1 MINKGMALVV
11 ALGVSSSA
19 VSNAQ
24 SAPVNAPNTL
34 THGMVQMYVKVGQTT
49 QYEILGTFGG
59 PNVSTIDGSGNEV
72 WIYDRHATVSYNQNS
87 GFSIGMGIGAGG
99 GGVGG
104 LGGIG
109 YGKSKNKS
117 EQSSRTMTLILKFGP
132 DKKVVDFQSRS
143 SSF

>member
-1 MINKGMALVV
+1 MINKGLALVA
-11 ALGVSSSA
+11 ALGLFSSA
-19 VSNAQ
+19 ASSAQ
-24 SAPVNAPNTL
+24 STSTNAPNTL

-49 QYEILGTFGG
+49 QYEILSTFGG

-72 WIYDRHATVSYNQNS
+72 WIYDRHATVSYNQSS
-87 GFSIGMGIGAGG
+87 GFSIGMGVGGGG

-104 LGGIG
+104 LGGVG
-109 YGKSKNKS
+109 FGKSKNKS

-132 DKKVVDFQSRS
+132 DKKVMDFQSRS